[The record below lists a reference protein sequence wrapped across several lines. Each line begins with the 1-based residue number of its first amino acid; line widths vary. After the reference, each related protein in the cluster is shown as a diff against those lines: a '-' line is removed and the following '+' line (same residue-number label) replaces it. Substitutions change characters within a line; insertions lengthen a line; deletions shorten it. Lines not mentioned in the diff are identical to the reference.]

1 MQFPAPDTGFTRLPG
16 PDTAATD
23 FPSADGAV
31 VAFPPP
37 PIPLRDAAASMDGV
51 ASAVSQV
58 LPWRTALVSMDG
70 TASATFV
77 PAVSVSAPASMDGTA
92 FVFRNIDA
100 AITVDAVATASITP
114 VYSGTAG
121 ATMDGFA
128 DTVGEIAGISVAEVG
143 VSMDA
148 AASVSIAG
156 FATAPASMNGN
167 ASAVSVPATSA
178 TAAASMDGV
187 ASVTTVV
194 QHAFPSRVVKLSP
207 NFPYPQNTWTRVTG
221 WELAD
226 GSLGQ
231 AGTNG
236 LVVTGSGT
244 VDVSVSLR
252 IISTSTLSR
261 SVRVTLNDVALGD
274 NVEFPGSTTV
284 LTRTLNAVAVN
295 PGDVLSVWILTSTSL
310 SSQRYVMPG
319 ADTFINIAEP

>member
-1 MQFPAPDTGFTRLPG
+1 M
-16 PDTAATD
+16 
-23 FPSADGAV
+23 
-31 VAFPPP
+31 
-37 PIPLRDAAASMDGV
+37 
-51 ASAVSQV
+51 
-58 LPWRTALVSMDG
+58 
-70 TASATFV
+70 
-77 PAVSVSAPASMDGTA
+77 SVSAPASMDGTA

-100 AITVDAVATASITP
+100 AITVDAVASAAITP

-128 DTVGEIAGISVAEVG
+128 DTVGEIAGISVAEVV

-148 AASVSIAG
+148 AASISIAG

-178 TAAASMDGV
+178 TAAASMDGA

-284 LTRTLNAVAVN
+284 LTRTVNAVAVN